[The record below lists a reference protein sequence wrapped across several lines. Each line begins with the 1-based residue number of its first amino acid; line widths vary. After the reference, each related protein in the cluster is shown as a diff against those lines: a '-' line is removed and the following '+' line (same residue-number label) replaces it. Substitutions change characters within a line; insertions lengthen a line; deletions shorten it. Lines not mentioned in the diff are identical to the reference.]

1 MRAHARNELLEKD
14 GSSQI
19 GADGSI
25 LRRRVHHGPNC
36 YIDGI
41 WCIRET
47 REETTRRGMAD
58 MHESQGGLAAS
69 RVPNALGWSGSG
81 FTVSVFVATASLTA
95 LPLHFKTAAVRP
107 SSIRAYF
114 LEDEQRVLGE
124 LRTYEYDLHFAELP
138 RELPSY
144 LEECL
149 RRACTGG
156 AKLAWLAFEGSF
168 SFDHLLTED
177 VADQIYGVCITD
189 CEPRVVLDDA
199 TLDRAAWRSELAEL
213 RQLFV

>member
-1 MRAHARNELLEKD
+1 MENLGVLHGED
-14 GSSQI
+14 CI
-19 GADGSI
+19 
-25 LRRRVHHGPNC
+25 HGPNC